1 MGYLLS
7 LFFGDEYFVVPMLPI
22 SFNGKIL
29 RHMRVFYSP
38 SGTVFYRYTNTTGS
52 IVVLNGNC
60 SGTKLYC
67 KLQSNAL
74 LSNQRRCS
82 P

>member
-38 SGTVFYRYTNTTGS
+38 SGTDFLPLHEYYW
-52 IVVLNGNC
+52 
-60 SGTKLYC
+60 
-67 KLQSNAL
+67 QH
-74 LSNQRRCS
+74 RCS
-82 P
+82 